1 MPTVGGQRRIDTKK
15 LRKLQS
21 QRRKKLT
28 MHLLPTRTN
37 RVKLVI
43 VFGNLKIPKHI
54 PVFFLHPVQENH
66 APFLKNVT
74 QREKKDKPLTDKAE
88 KIWRGGDEMSSG
100 KMRMEDIWEMRDTI
114 VRLLQDKNCTVKQA
128 SLVMHEVM
136 SMIHAT
142 TTVQFVPDQK
152 WSF

>member
-1 MPTVGGQRRIDTKK
+1 M
-15 LRKLQS
+15 
-21 QRRKKLT
+21 
-28 MHLLPTRTN
+28 
-37 RVKLVI
+37 
-43 VFGNLKIPKHI
+43 
-54 PVFFLHPVQENH
+54 
-66 APFLKNVT
+66 
-74 QREKKDKPLTDKAE
+74 TDKAE
-88 KIWRGGDEMSSG
+88 KIWRGGDGMSSG

-114 VRLLQDKNCTVKQA
+114 VRLLQEKNCTVKQA